1 MLKINIQDKLKEKG
15 LNKNQFAKLMQI
27 GYPAACAL
35 YDGTTTRISFDTLE
49 SICKV
54 LDCSPVEILVS
65 DDPQMQRLL
74 AYASKINELNNKD
87 KSDTFGGS
95 CNCGDTVFL
104 RNDGY
109 GGWICKFWYHAAW
122 TGGWNYHGCQCWYD
136 SYLMV
141 IVNGRNF
148 RQ

>member
-49 SICKV
+49 NICKV
-54 LDCSPVEILVS
+54 LDCSPVEVLVS

-74 AYASKINELNNKD
+74 AYACEINRTNN
-87 KSDTFGGS
+87 
-95 CNCGDTVFL
+95 L
-104 RNDGY
+104 
-109 GGWICKFWYHAAW
+109 
-122 TGGWNYHGCQCWYD
+122 
-136 SYLMV
+136 
-141 IVNGRNF
+141 
-148 RQ
+148 

>member
-54 LDCSPVEILVS
+54 LDCSPVEILES
-65 DDPQMQRLL
+65 DDPQMKRLL
-74 AYASKINELNNKD
+74 GYASKINEIINKEEC
-87 KSDTFGGS
+87 DTE
-95 CNCGDTVFL
+95 
-104 RNDGY
+104 
-109 GGWICKFWYHAAW
+109 
-122 TGGWNYHGCQCWYD
+122 
-136 SYLMV
+136 
-141 IVNGRNF
+141 
-148 RQ
+148 